1 VIAAVQFTHR
11 QSRILDDAMRLLCP
25 PQAISEKEKGV
36 ADSRN
41 MVQTLVMGMKSLLYS
56 LSSFGNTIQVAFLLS
71 ILMQFFFTFLCWEN
85 WKAVR
90 ASNDD
95 VLPATILEN
104 A

>member
-1 VIAAVQFTHR
+1 
-11 QSRILDDAMRLLCP
+11 M
-25 PQAISEKEKGV
+25 

-56 LSSFGNTIQVAFLLS
+56 LSSFGNTIQVRFLLS
-71 ILMQFFFTFLCWEN
+71 IQGVIFLHDSISGET

-95 VLPATILEN
+95 MLSATILEN